1 MSSHQHILCRKSSSD
16 YHTLPVTLTL
26 TLSER
31 APPPPNPTIS
41 PPSLRV
47 FACQMGNALL
57 RVVHGSWTRVMIQ
70 CINTSLV
77 IWCDWCADVW
87 WSWCSIWGQ
96 FNILASFTSW
106 YDNLEQTRR
115 KFLPPF
121 PTNHSWKKRRVLASL
136 IAVRSGGSHKTHLI
150 TVTCHLSGR
159 KEHARIQDGARESL
173 TRNLWLLTF
182 CSLTMER

>member
-1 MSSHQHILCRKSSSD
+1 MR
-16 YHTLPVTLTL
+16 
-26 TLSER
+26 E
-31 APPPPNPTIS
+31 PPPSPNPTIS

-121 PTNHSWKKRRVLASL
+121 PQ
-136 IAVRSGGSHKTHLI
+136 I
-150 TVTCHLSGR
+150 TVGKNGAFWPPWLPYVQAEVIKRTWSQSRVTSQGERNTHVSKMAL
-159 KEHARIQDGARESL
+159 ARASRAIYD
-173 TRNLWLLTF
+173 F
-182 CSLTMER
+182 